1 VSNNSFVVEALDRM
15 EQGFGK
21 MEQRSC
27 RRMQQELDK
36 MVLGTQA
43 LDKMV
48 LGSWALDKMELDK
61 REQQEQRS
69 CRRTRQELDK
79 MELGKMELGT
89 QVLDKQELRST
100 LWVC

>member
-27 RRMQQELDK
+27 RRKQQELDK

-43 LDKMV
+43 LDKM
-48 LGSWALDKMELDK
+48 ELDK
-61 REQQEQRS
+61 QEQQEQRS
-69 CRRTRQELDK
+69 CRRTQQELDK
-79 MELGKMELGT
+79 MALGKMELDK
-89 QVLDKQELRST
+89 QELDKQELDKQELHSR

>member
-1 VSNNSFVVEALDRM
+1 M

-43 LDKMV
+43 LDM
-48 LGSWALDKMELDK
+48 MELDK
-61 REQQEQRS
+61 RVQQEQRS
-69 CRRTRQELDK
+69 CRRMQQELDK
-79 MELGKMELGT
+79 QALGKMEFGTQALDT
-89 QVLDKQELRST
+89 QVLRSR

>member
-36 MVLGTQA
+36 MALGTQA
-43 LDKMV
+43 LDM
-48 LGSWALDKMELDK
+48 MELDK

-69 CRRTRQELDK
+69 CHRTQQELDK
-79 MELGKMELGT
+79 KALGKMELGT
-89 QVLDKQELRST
+89 QVLDKQERRSM

>member
-27 RRMQQELDK
+27 RRKQQELDK
-36 MVLGTQA
+36 MVLGTKA
-43 LDKMV
+43 LDMMELDKQEQQE
-48 LGSWALDKMELDK
+48 LHSCRRTQQELDKQALDKMEL
-61 REQQEQRS
+61 
-69 CRRTRQELDK
+69 
-79 MELGKMELGT
+79 GT
-89 QVLDKQELRST
+89 QALDKQERRST